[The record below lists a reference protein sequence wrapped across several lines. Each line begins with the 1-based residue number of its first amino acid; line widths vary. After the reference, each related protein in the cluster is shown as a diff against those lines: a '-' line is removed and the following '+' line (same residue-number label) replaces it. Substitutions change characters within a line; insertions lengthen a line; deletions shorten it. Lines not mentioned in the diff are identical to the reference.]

1 MANILIGITGGIAA
15 YKIII
20 LSRLLRKQGHKIR
33 FVLSEHAGEF
43 VTPLTLQA
51 ISGEAV
57 RSALFDESAEQGMSH
72 IELAR
77 WADIY
82 LIAPASANTIGKL
95 AQGIADNL
103 LTTLYLVT
111 DARIVIAPAMNH
123 QMWAHPAVQA
133 NLALLAARGKHE
145 ILPVNEGEQACGE
158 NGAGRLLEPEEIA
171 ARLFIPQTLSG
182 KHIVITAG
190 PTREAIDPVRYLTNR
205 SSGKM
210 GYALARA
217 AAEQGARVTLI
228 SGPTA
233 LDTPAGCT
241 RIDVE
246 SALDMHRAA
255 MEHAA
260 GADCFIAAA
269 AVADYR
275 IANPSPQKHKKTV
288 HGALTLEL
296 VENPDIVASVA
307 ALAHD
312 RPYVVGFAAET
323 DNVLAYARQKR
334 ENKQLDMIIANDVR
348 EDVFAS
354 DHNHA
359 TLITAHG
366 ETPLPRAR
374 KSAIARQILD
384 ILTPHLEKPP
394 VCNASA

>member
-1 MANILIGITGGIAA
+1 MANILIGISGGIAA
-15 YKIII
+15 YKVII
-20 LSRLLRKQGHKIR
+20 LARLLQKQGHSIR
-33 FVLSEHAGEF
+33 FVLSEHGAAF
-43 VTPLTLQA
+43 VSPLTLQA

-82 LIAPASANTIGKL
+82 LIAPASANTLAKL
-95 AQGIADNL
+95 AHGIADNL
-103 LTTLYLVT
+103 LTTLYLAT
-111 DARIVIAPAMNH
+111 AARIVIAPAMNQ

-133 NLALLAARGKHE
+133 NLAALAARAKHE
-145 ILPVNEGEQACGE
+145 ILPVGAGEQACGDI
-158 NGAGRLLEPEEIA
+158 GAGRLLEPEDIA
-171 ARLFIPQTLSG
+171 ARLFAPQALAG

-190 PTREAIDPVRYLTNR
+190 PTREAIDPVRYLTNH

-210 GYALARA
+210 GYALAAA
-217 AAEQGARVTLI
+217 AAEAGARVTLI

-233 LDTPAGCT
+233 LPVPQGCT
-241 RIDVE
+241 RIDVV
-246 SALDMHRAA
+246 SAQDMHAAA
-255 MEHAA
+255 MQYAP

-275 IANPSPQKHKKTV
+275 VAAPAAQKHKKTV

-307 ALAHD
+307 ALAEN

-323 DNVLAYARQKR
+323 DNVLEYARQKR
-334 ENKQLDMIIANDVR
+334 ARKNLDMIIANDVR

-354 DHNHA
+354 DHNA
-359 TLITAHG
+359 VTLITAER
-366 ETPLPRAR
+366 ETALPHAR
-374 KSAIARQILD
+374 KSTLARQILD
-384 ILTPHLEKPP
+384 YLTPLI
-394 VCNASA
+394 